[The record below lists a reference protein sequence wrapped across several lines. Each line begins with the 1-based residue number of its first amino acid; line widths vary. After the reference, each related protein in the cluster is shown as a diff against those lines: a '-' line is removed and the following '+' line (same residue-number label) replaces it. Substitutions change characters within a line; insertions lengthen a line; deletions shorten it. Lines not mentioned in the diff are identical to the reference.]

1 VHISY
6 TLVYLSFLG
15 NIVHTILF
23 VLYYTECVKKHKV
36 VGTHDRPYLR
46 EISFTNFTVA
56 QLNDEVAE
64 FFQVF
69 RLQINFTFM
78 ILVIWVKNH
87 FCPSSKHLLH
97 EFSFFPFFASI
108 L

>member
-36 VGTHDRPYLR
+36 VGTHDRPCLR

-56 QLNDEVAE
+56 QLNDEAAE

-69 RLQINFTFM
+69 RLKINFTF
-78 ILVIWVKNH
+78 VEA
-87 FCPSSKHLLH
+87 FTT
-97 EFSFFPFFASI
+97 
-108 L
+108 